1 MRYHI
6 SEMSSP
12 LRLLLPIVLSVL
24 MVPSPAFAGLGDS
37 ADSIRVDQVSMKAR
51 FTTISARSYTVYELT
66 SPLGTVVRE
75 YVSAGGS
82 IFAVSWRGAFVPDMH
97 QLLAKRFEMYSLE
110 LKKQNTQAL
119 GHSVL
124 RISVPGLVV
133 ENFGHMRAYAGRA
146 YDRSLL
152 PLGLSIDEIR

>member
-1 MRYHI
+1 
-6 SEMSSP
+6 MSLP
-12 LRLLLPIVLSVL
+12 LCLLPVFVLVL

-37 ADSIRVDQVSMKAR
+37 ADSIRGDQVSMRAR
-51 FTTISARSYTVYELT
+51 FTTIPARNYTVYELT

-119 GHSVL
+119 GHSAL
-124 RISVPGLVV
+124 RISTPGLVV
-133 ENFGHMRAYAGRA
+133 ENVGHMRAYAGRA
-146 YDRSLL
+146 YDPSLL